1 MDLNLVVLAG
11 YLAAPGEFNSDSK
24 RLRLLLTVRSARS
37 AWPSWNA
44 SPTRNAAGVPQ
55 QRVDVIP
62 VTLQDPSAEQVAAT
76 RKTGVRLWVVGSVQR
91 LGCMTF
97 LSSPEGRRSRV
108 EIVAE
113 DINVQPDG
121 D

>member
-11 YLAAPGEFNSDSK
+11 YLAAPGELNSDSK
-24 RLRLLLTVRSARS
+24 RLRLLLTVRSEL
-37 AWPSWNA
+37 
-44 SPTRNAAGVPQ
+44 PQ

-62 VTLQDPSAEQVAAT
+62 VTLQDPSAEQVATT

-91 LGCMTF
+91 RF

>member
-24 RLRLLLTVRSARS
+24 RLRLLLTVRSEL
-37 AWPSWNA
+37 
-44 SPTRNAAGVPQ
+44 PQ

-76 RKTGVRLWVVGSVQR
+76 CKTGVRLWVVGSVQR
-91 LGCMTF
+91 RF